1 MEGEGP
7 QGVEPE
13 PSVTMLPL
21 SVEEKLGHP
30 WPFLH
35 PRRPESSKMF
45 PPPWAWPDAPTS
57 LEALC
62 SRLQ

>member
-21 SVEEKLGHP
+21 SVEEKLGSP
-30 WPFLH
+30 LALSASKT
-35 PRRPESSKMF
+35 PRVLKDVS
-45 PPPWAWPDAPTS
+45 TS
-57 LEALC
+57 LGLARCSHFSGGPC